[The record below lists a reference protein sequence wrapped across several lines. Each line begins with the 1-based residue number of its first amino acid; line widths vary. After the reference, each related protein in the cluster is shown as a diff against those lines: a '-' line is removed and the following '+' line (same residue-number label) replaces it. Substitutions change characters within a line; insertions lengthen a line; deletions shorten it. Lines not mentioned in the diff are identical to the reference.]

1 MNRDTSADAQRDEV
15 LPLLAY
21 MSVGRAILNFSG
33 FTCLV
38 PLVPEMAGDLR
49 VSSAMAGLILSS
61 FAVGQV
67 FATPTWGYL
76 TDKLG
81 ARRAACES
89 IISAAALLAG
99 LCCFFFSCMDSA
111 WSLVIARFLWG
122 MSSGD
127 LGVVQGYLAMVSTS
141 RTLPYAMT
149 LYAMSGPL
157 GTVMSPF
164 WSGQMSSLGYRDV
177 VAIYG
182 VLNCSLGSLIFI
194 IAQVNKRWKER
205 NGGFP
210 RSLLR
215 LSTSV
220 SLAPAFEL
228 DWQTSVVLLAFAL
241 ETSAYSCFQALLAVP
256 LAVGWSYG
264 PVSVGHVF
272 AVSTIACLACQLCGT
287 RIAMRIL
294 GIPAGLVLFPLL
306 AALSAL
312 CMILFSGVPFVPF
325 AFVPGNVLFVGMCHP
340 FAGVLVS
347 TRTHISSRARAFS
360 LSETG
365 GAVGRLSG
373 SFLASVLLPWG
384 IWFPTAAACAQLL
397 IAALVLCPVCCR
409 ADSADECNTPL
420 AQLQISLVE
429 HQMLESVMDDSEVY
443 GDDCPCPVPTMTAT
457 ENSTSSLSD
466 PDAARTSMRTACL
479 RVFV

>member
-1 MNRDTSADAQRDEV
+1 MNPDTPLDAQRDEA

-38 PLVPEMAGDLR
+38 PLVPEMAGDLH
-49 VSSAMAGLILSS
+49 VSSAMEGLILSS

-67 FATPTWGYL
+67 FATPMWGYL

-81 ARRAACES
+81 ARGAVCES
-89 IISAAALLAG
+89 IISAAAFLAG
-99 LCCFFFSCMDSA
+99 LCCFLFSFMDSA

-127 LGVVQGYLAMVSTS
+127 LGVIQAYLAVVSTP

-164 WSGQMSSLGYRDV
+164 WSGQMSSRGYRDV

-182 VLNCSLGSLIFI
+182 VLNCSLGSLIFV
-194 IAQVNKRWKER
+194 IAEVNKRWKAR
-205 NGGFP
+205 TGDFR
-210 RSLLR
+210 RSLRRL
-215 LSTSV
+215 LSTSGA
-220 SLAPAFEL
+220 LASPFEL
-228 DWQTSVVLLAFAL
+228 EWQTSVVLFALAL
-241 ETSAYSCFQALLAVP
+241 ETSAFACFQALLAVP
-256 LAVGWSYG
+256 LAVGWNYG
-264 PVSVGHVF
+264 PVIVGHVF
-272 AVSTIACLACQLCGT
+272 GVSTIACLACQLCGT
-287 RIAMRIL
+287 KMALRIL

-325 AFVPGNVLFVGMCHP
+325 AFVPVNVLFVSMCHP

-347 TRTHISSRARAFS
+347 TSTHISSRARAFS

-365 GAVGRLSG
+365 CAMGRLSG

-384 IWFPTAAACAQLL
+384 VWLPTAAACAQLL
-397 IAALVLCPVCCR
+397 IAALVVCPVCHR
-409 ADSADECNTPL
+409 GDSVDGCNTPL

-429 HQMLESVMDDSEVY
+429 EQKMVLLMI
-443 GDDCPCPVPTMTAT
+443 
-457 ENSTSSLSD
+457 
-466 PDAARTSMRTACL
+466 
-479 RVFV
+479 